1 MSRES
6 WFDAGFERLA
16 AHGPQGLRIMAIA
29 KDMGVTKGSFYWHFK
44 DLREYRTAL
53 LAEWERRFT
62 EDNIVQVDRAGGDIA
77 ARWRRLYSISEAKS
91 DRRLIFA
98 LRTWALDD
106 PLVAKAIARVDERR
120 IGYLTGMLREFG
132 WEEKDAGR
140 LARFVYEG
148 FIGRLILTD
157 VPLSAAQ
164 HGFLFRLLT
173 PR

>member
-1 MSRES
+1 MARLSPSLAPVNTPRYGSDMSDSKMSRES

-91 DRRLIFA
+91 
-98 LRTWALDD
+98 
-106 PLVAKAIARVDERR
+106 
-120 IGYLTGMLREFG
+120 
-132 WEEKDAGR
+132 
-140 LARFVYEG
+140 
-148 FIGRLILTD
+148 
-157 VPLSAAQ
+157 
-164 HGFLFRLLT
+164 
-173 PR
+173 